1 MSGTHDAPSSK
12 LGQMISHIE
21 ETIIATLLGLMVLVT
36 FANVVLRYGFGLSLL
51 WGLEVTLIL
60 FAWLVLFGISYG
72 FKITAHLGVD
82 AILNMAGTRL
92 RKAMVIFS
100 ALMCI
105 AYGGL
110 MMKGAWDYW
119 APFGGFQ
126 QTTGRIIPTGF
137 DENTRDQGWYETDF
151 VPIPFAQTYLE
162 NTFNMGEE
170 YEKLPRFIPYFILPF
185 GVALMLLRIIQA
197 TIAVARGQR
206 SSMIVSHEAEE
217 AVQEVAHM
225 NKDA

>member
-1 MSGTHDAPSSK
+1 MSGTQDGPSSK
-12 LGQMISHIE
+12 LGQIISHIE

-119 APFGGFQ
+119 APFAGFE
-126 QTTGRIIPTGF
+126 QTTGRVIPTGF
-137 DENTRDQGWYETDF
+137 DEKTRDQGWYETDF

-197 TIAVARGQR
+197 TIAVTRGQR

>member
-12 LGQMISHIE
+12 LGRIISNIE
-21 ETIIATLLGLMVLVT
+21 ETFIAALLGLMVLVT
-36 FANVVLRYGFGLSLL
+36 FANVVLRYAFGSSLL

-82 AILNMAGTRL
+82 AILNLVGSRA
-92 RKAMVIFS
+92 RKTLVVIS
-100 ALMCI
+100 ALVCV

-110 MMKGAWDYW
+110 MLKGAWDYW
-119 APFGGFQ
+119 APFGGFP
-126 QTTGRIIPTGF
+126 QTTGRVIPTGF
-137 DENTRDQGWYETDF
+137 DENTRDQGWYETEQ
-151 VPIPFAQTYLE
+151 VPIPFGKTYLE

-170 YEKLPRFIPYFILPF
+170 YEKMPRFIPYVMLPF
-185 GVALMLLRIIQA
+185 AMALMLLRIMQA
-197 TIAVARGQR
+197 SIAVVQGKR

-217 AVQEVAHM
+217 AIKDVAHM

>member
-1 MSGTHDAPSSK
+1 MSGTQDAPSSK
-12 LGQMISHIE
+12 LSQIISHIE

-92 RKAMVIFS
+92 RKAMVVFS
-100 ALMCI
+100 ALVCV

-110 MMKGAWDYW
+110 LMKGAWDYW

-151 VPIPFAQTYLE
+151 KTGDKKNIA
-162 NTFNMGEE
+162 GERTDASD
-170 YEKLPRFIPYFILPF
+170 KPP
-185 GVALMLLRIIQA
+185 AK
-197 TIAVARGQR
+197 
-206 SSMIVSHEAEE
+206 AETGTPSGDKQSKVE
-217 AVQEVAHM
+217 SKSAAPA
-225 NKDA
+225 KTDTSKAS